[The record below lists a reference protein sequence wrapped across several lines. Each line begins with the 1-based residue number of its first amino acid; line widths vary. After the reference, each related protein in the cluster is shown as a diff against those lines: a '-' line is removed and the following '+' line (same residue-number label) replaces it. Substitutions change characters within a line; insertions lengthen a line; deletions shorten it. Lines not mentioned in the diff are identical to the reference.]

1 MPVKEMSSEWKKF
14 MLRDFLLVFIIL
26 GTLTTL
32 ANPQIDTPSALSA
45 NKLPQDFVR
54 GDVVSYSYVP
64 IRHWS
69 PQQGIGFLPYLFEYN
84 LMEHKDGT
92 PLENFHDENIRR
104 IDIASRWSTAIMLYP
119 RQTEYRDEIINLM
132 LRCFRNRQLIILADY
147 HNRSTTASYEKV
159 RAILDKL
166 WQNRD
171 KILTNPEGDSA
182 RGQRL
187 IDNILA
193 VKLGDEGLC
202 GLGTKGLEKVY
213 SDFNKR
219 VRYWKRN
226 DRTPFSHIRGWYNL
240 ISYTGLNYKG
250 CYAASRRDVE
260 EHGRHALPANTQ
272 AIGVDVYHYW
282 LHRFSPFDPADL
294 SIPRDRVRAHTTEWH
309 RLRTKYYPKGLN
321 VRVCKNA
328 NDPAT
333 WLPECWNDTHAMLAA
348 IDLAGAKE
356 AMMWFIGNSGQIDA
370 TRSKDIVTYTTP
382 VETMELYY
390 ENLKAG
396 PWVALSWWVFGN
408 FKDMHGGL
416 EYYDKKLMH
425 YTPQSPEGVP
435 YSDKMLD
442 YWHNEYVNVKMR
454 MFHDVVYN
462 QFAHLNGPL
471 PKKIDLKLKGQN
483 K

>member
-1 MPVKEMSSEWKKF
+1 MSSEWKIF
-14 MLRDFLLVFIIL
+14 ILRDFLLAVISL
-26 GTLTTL
+26 GALSAL
-32 ANPQIDTPSALSA
+32 ANPQIDNPPAPLA
-45 NKLPQDFVR
+45 NKLPQGFVR

-69 PQQGIGFLPYLFEYN
+69 PRQGIGILPYLFEYN
-84 LMEHKDGT
+84 LMAQKDGT
-92 PLENFHDENIRR
+92 PLESFHNENIRR

-119 RQTEYRDEIINLM
+119 RQLEYRDEIINLM
-132 LRCFRNRQLIILADY
+132 LRCFRNRQLIILVDY
-147 HNRSTTASYEKV
+147 HNHSTATSYEKV
-159 RAILDKL
+159 RAILDRL

-171 KILTNPEGDSA
+171 KNLTNPEGDTA
-182 RGQRL
+182 TGRRL
-187 IDNILA
+187 INNILA

-213 SDFNKR
+213 SDYNKR
-219 VRYWKRN
+219 VRYWKRDN
-226 DRTPFSHIRGWYNL
+226 QTPFIHIRGWYNL
-240 ISYTGLNYKG
+240 ISYTGLDYKG
-250 CYAASRRDVE
+250 CYAASRRDVDK
-260 EHGRHALPANTQ
+260 HGRHALPANTQ

-282 LHRFSPFDPADL
+282 FHRFSPFDPADL
-294 SIPRDRVRAHTTEWH
+294 SIPRQRVRAHTTEWH
-309 RLRTKYYPKGLN
+309 RLRTQYYPQGLN

-333 WLPECWNDTHAMLAA
+333 WLPECWNDTHALLAA
-348 IDLAGAKE
+348 IELAGAKE

-408 FKDMHGGL
+408 YKDMHGGL
-416 EYYDKKLMH
+416 EYYDKKLLH
-425 YTPQSPEGVP
+425 HTPQSPEGAL

-454 MFHDVVYN
+454 MFNDIVYN
-462 QFAHLNGPL
+462 QFAHLNGPA
-471 PKKIDLKLKGQN
+471 PKKQDMKLKEHN